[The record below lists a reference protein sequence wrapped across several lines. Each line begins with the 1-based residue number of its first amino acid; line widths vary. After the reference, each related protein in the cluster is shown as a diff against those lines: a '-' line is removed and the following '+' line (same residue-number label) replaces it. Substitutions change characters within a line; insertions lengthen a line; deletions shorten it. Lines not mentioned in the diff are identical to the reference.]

1 MDRAHDSGE
10 PGRGEMS
17 DWTVPELMAVE
28 MSRHV
33 AAGEVAIMGAVSS
46 LPMAACR
53 LAQKTHAPGLWF
65 VAGGSGAVNPQ
76 LSPIPDSS
84 CDERLLRADCVLPLP
99 DIVMLEGRGDVFD
112 VFFAGGLQID
122 AHGNTN
128 LAHVGDAS
136 HPKLKG
142 PGGVG
147 LPFLP
152 LAGRVVLYT
161 MSHDPRTFVEKVD
174 FVSGP
179 GFLGGPAEWSRKR
192 RGGHGPALVVT
203 PLCTMDFDPAT
214 LRARLRSVHPGVTT
228 SRVQEMT
235 GFDLRL
241 APDGE
246 LRETAPPTR
255 RELEILRRIDSAGL
269 LRRAA

>member
-1 MDRAHDSGE
+1 
-10 PGRGEMS
+10 MS
-17 DWTVPELMAVE
+17 DWAVAELMVVE
-28 MSRHV
+28 MSRNLS
-33 AAGEVAIMGAVSS
+33 AGEVAIMGAVSS

-53 LAQKTHAPGLWF
+53 LAQETHAPGSWY
-65 VAGGSGAVNPQ
+65 VAGGSGAVNPH

-84 CDERLLRADCVLPLP
+84 CDERLLQADCVLPLP
-99 DIVMLEGRGDVFD
+99 DVVMLEGRGDVFD

-128 LAHVGDAS
+128 LSHIGDVA

-152 LAGRVVLYT
+152 LAGRVIVYT
-161 MSHDPRTFVEKVD
+161 MSHDPRTLVEKVD

-192 RGGHGPALVVT
+192 RGGKGPALIVT
-203 PLCTMDFDPAT
+203 PLCTMDFEEST
-214 LRARLRSVHPGVTT
+214 LRARIRSLHPGVTAA
-228 SRVQEMT
+228 RVQEMT

-241 APDGE
+241 APQAGI
-246 LRETAPPTR
+246 RETTPPSL

-269 LRRAA
+269 LKRAA

>member
-1 MDRAHDSGE
+1 
-10 PGRGEMS
+10 MS

-28 MSRHV
+28 MSRHL

-53 LAQKTHAPGLWF
+53 LAQQTHAPGSWY
-65 VAGGSGAVNPQ
+65 VAGGSGAVNPH

-84 CDERLLRADCVLPLP
+84 CDERLLQADCVLPLP
-99 DIVMLEGRGDVFD
+99 DVVMLEGRGDVFD

-128 LAHVGDAS
+128 LARIGDAA

-152 LAGRVVLYT
+152 LAGRVIVYS
-161 MSHDPRTFVEKVD
+161 MSHDTRTFVEKVD

-192 RGGHGPALVVT
+192 RSGHGPALIVT
-203 PLCTMDFDPAT
+203 PLCTMDFDPDT
-214 LRARLRSVHPGVTT
+214 LRARIRTVHPGVTAA
-228 SRVQEMT
+228 RVQEMT
-235 GFDLRL
+235 GFDLRQ
-241 APDGE
+241 APGSE
-246 LRETAPPTR
+246 ACETAPPSR
-255 RELEILRRIDSAGL
+255 LELEVLRRIDSAGV

>member
-1 MDRAHDSGE
+1 
-10 PGRGEMS
+10 MS
-17 DWTVPELMAVE
+17 DWSLSELMAVE
-28 MSRHV
+28 MSRHL
-33 AAGEVAIMGAVSS
+33 AAGEVAIMGAVSA

-53 LAQKTHAPGLWF
+53 LAQQAHAPGLWF
-65 VAGGSGAVNPQ
+65 VAGGSGAVNPH
-76 LSPIPDSS
+76 LSPTPESS
-84 CDERLLRADCVLPLP
+84 CDERLLQADCVLPLP
-99 DIVMLEGRGDVFD
+99 DVVMLEGRGDVFD

-122 AHGNTN
+122 AYGNTN
-128 LAHVGDAS
+128 LAHIGDAA

-152 LAGRVVLYT
+152 LAGRVVIYT

-179 GFLGGPAEWSRKR
+179 GFLSGPQEWSQKR
-192 RGGHGPALVVT
+192 GSGKGPALVVT
-203 PLCTMDFDPAT
+203 PLCTLDFDPST
-214 LRARLRSVHPGVTT
+214 LRARIRSVHPGVTAA
-228 SRVQEMT
+228 RVQEMT

-241 APDGE
+241 PPGAGFPQ
-246 LRETAPPTR
+246 TAPPSKQ
-255 RELEILRRIDSAGL
+255 ELEILRRIDSSGL

>member
-1 MDRAHDSGE
+1 
-10 PGRGEMS
+10 MS

-28 MSRHV
+28 MSRHI

-53 LAQKTHAPGLWF
+53 LAQETHAPGSWY
-65 VAGGSGAVNPQ
+65 VAGGSGAVNPH
-76 LSPIPDSS
+76 LSPIPESS
-84 CDERLLRADCVLPLP
+84 CDERLLQADCVLPLP
-99 DIVMLEGRGDVFD
+99 DVVMLEGRGDVFD

-128 LAHVGDAS
+128 LAHIGDAA

-152 LAGRVVLYT
+152 LAGRVVVYT
-161 MSHDPRTFVEKVD
+161 MSHDHRTLVEKVD

-179 GFLGGPAEWSRKR
+179 GFLGGPAEWLRKR
-192 RGGHGPALVVT
+192 RSGHGPALVVT
-203 PLCTMDFDPAT
+203 PLCTMDFDPST
-214 LRARLRSVHPGVTT
+214 LRARLRSVHPGVTPA
-228 SRVQEMT
+228 RVQEMT

-241 APDGE
+241 APHVE
-246 LRETAPPTR
+246 IRVTMPPSHR
-255 RELEILRRIDSAGL
+255 DLEILRRIDSDGL